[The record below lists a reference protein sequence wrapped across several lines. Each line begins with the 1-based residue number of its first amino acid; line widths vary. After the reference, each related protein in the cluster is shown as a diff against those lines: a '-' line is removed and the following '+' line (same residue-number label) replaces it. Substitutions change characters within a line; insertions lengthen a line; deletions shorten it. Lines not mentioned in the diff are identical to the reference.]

1 MYALDLEATGTDP
14 AKDRIIQIG
23 LVNMMGGDTVSYT
36 IDPDRPIPQEVAA
49 LTGLDDHAVFGCPKF
64 AKVAYHIATTIHD
77 EVLVT
82 FNGLR
87 FDVPMLA
94 EEFERAGVD
103 YKFGPIIDV
112 GVLFKMHHT
121 RTLADAVRI
130 YLGKE
135 MEGAHDAVNDAKA
148 TAAVLEAMAKKWEKI
163 HHLTA
168 GEVAALCHYGHPPA
182 DPHGILVRIDGKVCY
197 THKRVRGVPVEDD
210 LGYAGWMLQNDFPAA
225 TKRVLREEL
234 RRISP
239 DLDSAG
245 GW

>member
-135 MEGAHDAVNDAKA
+135 MEGRPRCGQRRQGDGGGSGGH
-148 TAAVLEAMAKKWEKI
+148 
-163 HHLTA
+163 
-168 GEVAALCHYGHPPA
+168 GEEMGE
-182 DPHGILVRIDGKVCY
+182 DP
-197 THKRVRGVPVEDD
+197 
-210 LGYAGWMLQNDFPAA
+210 
-225 TKRVLREEL
+225 
-234 RRISP
+234 SP
-239 DLDSAG
+239 DRGRSGCPMPLRAPAGRSAWHSG
-245 GW
+245 QDRRQSLLHAQARAGRACRG